1 MTVLDKAYALLR
13 RPRPQDAPEVAPEPT
28 APLRTLWRLTLC
40 SRCKRVLWSRAA
52 RPSMA
57 TPRSCPSDG
66 SHSIS

>member
-40 SRCKRVLWSRAA
+40 SRCKRVLWS
-52 RPSMA
+52 MA